1 MIIHNRGW
9 GAQIEDAL
17 FVDRITGHY
26 RFSGLQTPLL
36 AERPKAAPQLP
47 NPPVVKPSPAAYA
60 AMGTGALA
68 PIPLSRP
75 RPCGGPDYTGLLKAR
90 PVACQPVALSP
101 PPAASTA
108 MPVPRQASR
117 ATGAVLAK

>member
-9 GAQIEDAL
+9 GTQVEDAL

-26 RFSGLQTPLL
+26 RFIGLSAPLL
-36 AERPKAAPQLP
+36 AERPKATPQLP
-47 NPPVVKPSPAAYA
+47 NPAVARPSPAAYA

-75 RPCGGPDYTGLLKAR
+75 RSCGGSEYSGLLKAR
-90 PVACQPVALSP
+90 PVACQPI
-101 PPAASTA
+101 AASPATA
-108 MPVPRQASR
+108 PRTPVPRQASR
-117 ATGAVLAK
+117 TNGAVLAK